1 MYRIS
6 TERGF
11 VKRFFHNS
19 FAIEKPND
27 VIVSFGFAEKVEIEE
42 QMATIRDVAKRA
54 GVAPIT
60 VSRVMN
66 NSGYVKPETRRRVEE
81 AAAELHYVPNMLAHS
96 FRSKRTNTLALVLP
110 DITNPFWTTVAR
122 GVEDV
127 AGAQGFSVFFCNTDE
142 NETKQSRYLAA
153 LLRRRVDGVLLAP
166 VTNDGTTVQMLL
178 RQNVGVVVIDRKV
191 KNIEVDTVRG
201 DSIGGAYQLVR
212 HLIDL
217 GHRQI
222 AALSGPANL
231 SVSQDRVAGYAQ
243 ALNEAGLTIDP
254 SLVTFGDF
262 TIESGRDRMQALL
275 ARRPRP
281 TAIFAG
287 NNFIAAGALTVMREA
302 GLRTPEDISVVVF
315 DDLPDPYV
323 FEPKLTVAVQPA
335 YELGQVAAQ
344 RLLQKINHPATK
356 MNDVCDVI
364 LPVQIIIRQ
373 STRSITT

>member
-1 MYRIS
+1 
-6 TERGF
+6 
-11 VKRFFHNS
+11 
-19 FAIEKPND
+19 
-27 VIVSFGFAEKVEIEE
+27 
-42 QMATIRDVAKRA
+42 MATIRDVAKRA

>member
-1 MYRIS
+1 VYRIS

-373 STRSITT
+373 STRSIMT

>member
-1 MYRIS
+1 
-6 TERGF
+6 
-11 VKRFFHNS
+11 
-19 FAIEKPND
+19 
-27 VIVSFGFAEKVEIEE
+27 
-42 QMATIRDVAKRA
+42 MATIRDVAKRA

-373 STRSITT
+373 STRSIMT

>member
-1 MYRIS
+1 
-6 TERGF
+6 
-11 VKRFFHNS
+11 
-19 FAIEKPND
+19 
-27 VIVSFGFAEKVEIEE
+27 
-42 QMATIRDVAKRA
+42 MATIRDVAKRA

-217 GHRQI
+217 VIGK
-222 AALSGPANL
+222 
-231 SVSQDRVAGYAQ
+231 
-243 ALNEAGLTIDP
+243 
-254 SLVTFGDF
+254 
-262 TIESGRDRMQALL
+262 LL
-275 ARRPRP
+275 LFQVPPIFQSAKIVWQGMPRP
-281 TAIFAG
+281 
-287 NNFIAAGALTVMREA
+287 
-302 GLRTPEDISVVVF
+302 
-315 DDLPDPYV
+315 
-323 FEPKLTVAVQPA
+323 
-335 YELGQVAAQ
+335 
-344 RLLQKINHPATK
+344 
-356 MNDVCDVI
+356 
-364 LPVQIIIRQ
+364 
-373 STRSITT
+373 

>member
-1 MYRIS
+1 MLWHLR
-6 TERGF
+6 
-11 VKRFFHNS
+11 
-19 FAIEKPND
+19 
-27 VIVSFGFAEKVEIEE
+27 
-42 QMATIRDVAKRA
+42 MATIRDVAKRA

-166 VTNDGTTVQMLL
+166 VTNNSAPVQMLL
-178 RQNVGVVVIDRKV
+178 RQNVSVVVLDRRV
-191 KNIEVDTVRG
+191 EDVEVDIVRG

-212 HLIDL
+212 HLVDL

-222 AALSGPANL
+222 AVLSGPANL
-231 SVSQDRVAGYAQ
+231 SVSQDRVAGYAR
-243 ALNEAGLTIDP
+243 ALNEAGLAIDP
-254 SLVTFGDF
+254 TLVTFGAF
-262 TIESGRDRMQALL
+262 TVESGRDRMQALL

>member
-1 MYRIS
+1 VYRIS